1 MSEAISDKDN
11 RRPKYLNL
19 LQIRLPVTGF
29 VSIAHRLAGVL
40 IFLATPALLYILERS
55 LQDPAGFSAVR
66 SLLDNALVRLG
77 LVVVLVAVLH
87 HLLAGIRF
95 LLIDLGVGESITGAR
110 RGAWL
115 VLAGVGLSSAAALV
129 LLL

>member
-1 MSEAISDKDN
+1 MSEAIRDKDN
-11 RRPKYLNL
+11 GRPKHLNL
-19 LQIRLPVTGF
+19 LQIRLLVTGF

-40 IFLATPALLYILERS
+40 IFLATPALLYVLERS
-55 LQDPAGFSAVR
+55 LRDPAGFSAVR
-66 SLLDNALVRLG
+66 TLLDDALVRLA
-77 LVVVLVAVLH
+77 LIVVMIAVLH

-95 LLIDLGVGESITGAR
+95 LLIDLGIGESIPGAR